1 MTTENKASSIKAV
14 AKSNSING
22 TTEKLI
28 NKFRSVDTSKI
39 LTGKENAIVSCILYI
54 LDSQNNAG
62 YQFSINTIRKE
73 FFNYGFKEFSQ
84 VQENYKNLFNGIS
97 VNWED
102 LKKQTTINNKNY
114 INDDIFLKCCGVV
127 TLTTKYNILP
137 IALENG
143 SYIVRLVKENTFF
156 YAKKASKKEST
167 VNKEFT
173 EIQKMLQVATSNEFE
188 ILASENPNDLYTLI
202 NSLVTSYN
210 KILKDNK
217 IGITTFKNCK

>member
-1 MTTENKASSIKAV
+1 MTTENKKAV
-14 AKSNSING
+14 NIKTVVKLNSING
-22 TTEKLI
+22 STEKLI
-28 NKFRSVDTSKI
+28 NKFRSVDTSKE
-39 LTGKENAIVSCILYI
+39 LTGKENAIVSCILYL
-54 LDSQNNAG
+54 LDNQNNNG

-84 VQENYKNLFNGIS
+84 VQENYKNLFNGIF

-143 SYIVRLVKENTFF
+143 SYIVRLVKENTFY
-156 YAKKASKKEST
+156 YAKKQVKKEAEN
-167 VNKEFT
+167 VG
-173 EIQKMLQVATSNEFE
+173 EIQKMLQVATSEKFG
-188 ILASENPNDLYTLI
+188 ILASENSNDLYTLI

-210 KILKDNK
+210 EISKGNK
-217 IGITTFKNCK
+217 IKMTTFKNCK